1 VVIEHN
7 MEVVMSLC
15 RRIVVLSQ
23 GEKIAEGTPAEIH
36 DNPAVM
42 DAYFGT

>member
-1 VVIEHN
+1 MVIEHN

-23 GEKIAEGTPAEIH
+23 GEKIAEGAPAEIH
-36 DNPAVM
+36 ANPLVM